1 MHHPGSSAS
10 TRPWDPV
17 IPCSLSSL
25 SASRARLSP
34 QGHRPPAPQLGGG
47 TRQGCAPPTGPQ
59 GQAWFGKAPCAGGQL
74 RGSCTGP
81 QPKANFVLGERS
93 KRMHRLVLPISRF
106 VHAGRKGRA
115 PPISR
120 CVHAGRKSQA
130 RPSRGVSTPAG
141 RVLGQE
147 LSDSPRTLELGCSPV
162 QIQNPGFLLGD
173 FI

>member
-81 QPKANFVLGERS
+81 QPKANLVLGERS
-93 KRMHRLVLPISRF
+93 KRMHCLVL
-106 VHAGRKGRA
+106 
-115 PPISR
+115 PISR

-147 LSDSPRTLELGCSPV
+147 ELSDSPRTLELGCSPV